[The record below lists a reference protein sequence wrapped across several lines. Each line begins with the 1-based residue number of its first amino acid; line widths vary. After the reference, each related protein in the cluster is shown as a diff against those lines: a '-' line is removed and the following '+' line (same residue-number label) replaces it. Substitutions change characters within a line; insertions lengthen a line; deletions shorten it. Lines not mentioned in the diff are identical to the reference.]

1 MIRISKKDELNS
13 WKSALV
19 RISAVLSAIIFS
31 AVMIAAM
38 GYNPFQTF
46 DAMVK
51 GSIGTA
57 FGIKNSV
64 SIAIPYLVAALGV
77 SIAFRMKFWNIGA
90 EGQIVMGAVAAT
102 YVTRIMSQDTNGI
115 ILIVCMGIGGM
126 VGGALWALVP
136 ALFKAFSKT
145 NETLFTLMLNYIAIK
160 ITLYLRSVIWRDP
173 KAMGFPRVEV
183 IPVQARLPKIF
194 GVHIGWIVALILV
207 VIVYVFIKY
216 TKKGYEI
223 QVVGESDKTAHY
235 AGINVKK
242 VLITGVLL
250 SGALAGLTGMLKLNG
265 MSYSLSESIGAGDG
279 FTAIIIA
286 WLSGLSA
293 PVMVFVSFFFAAMKQ
308 GAMAIEVRMGIS
320 SSVAEIIQ
328 GMILFSALASEF
340 FIRYKVV
347 FDIKRRYVKRAAS
360 IKEGGETDE

>member
-1 MIRISKKDELNS
+1 MIRISKKDELS
-13 WKSALV
+13 SLKSAFV
-19 RISAVLSAIIFS
+19 RIGAVLFAVLISAL
-31 AVMIAAM
+31 MIGAM
-38 GYNPFQTF
+38 GYNPLKTF

-51 GSIGTA
+51 GSFGTA
-57 FGIKNSV
+57 FGIRNSV
-64 SIAIPYLVAALGV
+64 SIAIPYLVTALGI

-90 EGQIVMGAVAAT
+90 EGQIVMGAVFAT
-102 YVTRIMSQDTNGI
+102 YITRIMSSETSGV
-115 ILIVCMGIGGM
+115 ILIVLMALAGMIGG
-126 VGGALWALVP
+126 AFWALVP

-173 KAMGFPRVEV
+173 QAMGFPRVAA
-183 IPVQARLPKIF
+183 IPLQARLPKLF
-194 GVHIGWIVALILV
+194 GVHIGWIIALILV
-207 VIVYVFIKY
+207 VIVYIFIKY

-265 MSYSLSESIGAGDG
+265 MSYSLSESIGGGDG

-293 PVMVFVSFFFAAMKQ
+293 PVMVLVAFFFAAMKQ
-308 GAMAIEVRMGIS
+308 GAMAIEVRMGIP

-328 GMILFSALASEF
+328 GMILFCALASEF

-347 FDIKRRYVKRAAS
+347 FDIKRKYVKRATS
-360 IKEGGETDE
+360 LEKGEER